1 MAWNDRLREA
11 AYTSPS
17 GVRIAFE
24 YEDVRTE
31 VDKKTTGFQFPDADG
46 TFVQDTGHSGRRYPL
61 RVFFWGP
68 DYDLQA
74 NAFDELLL
82 ERGAGRLEHPIYGT
96 VNVVPFGT
104 ISRRDD
110 LKTAANQTVMDI
122 TFWATI
128 GIEYPSS
135 QTDPASNVLTSVEEY
150 NATTAAQFAEDIDL
164 ATEGKKETFKGEY
177 DRLLGNVKSGL
188 QSVANT
194 QDNVR
199 KQFDAITKSVD
210 QGIDILIDDPLTL
223 ASQTTQLIQ
232 SPARALTSIR
242 ARLSAYGNL
251 TSDIIFGNK
260 PSTPNEFR
268 TADLYNSTYVTGG
281 IVSTV
286 NNQFATKAEA
296 LGAAEEVLA
305 QMDAVTV
312 WRDENL
318 QDLDLIDTGEAYQQ
332 LQEAVAIT
340 AGFLVDISFSLK
352 QERRIVLDRARTI
365 IDLAA
370 EVYGSVDDQLDVL
383 INTNDL
389 SGSEILELPKGRE
402 IVYYV

>member
-17 GVRIAFE
+17 GTRITFD

-61 RVFFWGP
+61 RIFFWGA
-68 DYDLQA
+68 DYDLQV
-74 NAFDELLL
+74 NAFDALLL

-96 VNVVPFGT
+96 INVVPFGT
-104 ISRRDD
+104 IARRDD
-110 LKTAANQTVMDI
+110 LKSAANQAILDV

-128 GIEYPSS
+128 GVEYPSS
-135 QTDPASNVLTSVEEY
+135 QTDPASNVLFAVEEY
-150 NATTAAQFAEDIDL
+150 NATTANQFEKEIDL
-164 ATEGKKETFKGEY
+164 ATEGKKEAFKGGY
-177 DRLLGNVKSGL
+177 GRLLGNVKSGL

-199 KQFDAITKSVD
+199 KQFDAITKSVN
-210 QGIDILIDDPLTL
+210 QGIDILIEDPLTL
-223 ASQTTQLIQ
+223 ASQTTQFIQ
-232 SPARALTSIR
+232 SPARALTSVG
-242 ARLSAYGNL
+242 ARLSAYGDL
-251 TSDIIFGNK
+251 TGGVISGNK

-268 TADLYNSTYVTGG
+268 TADLYTSTYVTGG

-286 NNQFATKAEA
+286 NNQFTTKAEA
-296 LGAAEEVLA
+296 LEAAEEVLA

-312 WRDENL
+312 WRDGNL
-318 QDLDLIDTGEAYQQ
+318 RDLDLIDTGESYQQ

-370 EVYGSVDDQLDVL
+370 EVYGSVDDQLDIL
-383 INTNDL
+383 INTNEL